1 MKVELIAKTQGVGQH
16 ANLTDEQL
24 VVYIARHLRVKPGEE
39 KLINHFMQ
47 EKHWSPLDMIN
58 YVFGI
63 HTSLPIATQILRH
76 KSMNCQQL
84 SQRYESPTEF
94 EPIELRMQHEK
105 NRQSSTEVFDPMI
118 GDIKASEKID
128 LGLRYTKEMYDQLI
142 DAGVAKECARMVLP
156 QCTSTVITVNGT
168 LRSWLSFLNIRMDYH
183 AQKEIR
189 LVAQKIGEELE
200 KHMPTVFSKI
210 DWRNGLFM

>member
-24 VVYIARHLRVKPGEE
+24 VVFIARHLRVKPGEE
-39 KLINHFMQ
+39 KLINHFMK
-47 EKHWSPLDMIN
+47 EKHWSPLTMIN
-58 YVFGI
+58 FVFGI
-63 HTSLPIATQILRH
+63 KTSLPVATQILRH
-76 KSMNCQQL
+76 KSMDFQML

-105 NRQSSTEVFDPMI
+105 NRQSSTEVFDPI
-118 GDIKASEKID
+118 IHHLPASQEIDI
-128 LGLRYTKEMYDQLI
+128 LLRTIHNTYNQLI
-142 DAGVAKECARMVLP
+142 DAGVAKECARMILP

-168 LRSWLSFLNIRMDYH
+168 LRSWLSFLNVRMDHH
-183 AQKEIR
+183 AQKEVR
-189 LVAQKIGEELE
+189 LVAEKVGEELE

-210 DWRNGLFM
+210 DWRNGYFM